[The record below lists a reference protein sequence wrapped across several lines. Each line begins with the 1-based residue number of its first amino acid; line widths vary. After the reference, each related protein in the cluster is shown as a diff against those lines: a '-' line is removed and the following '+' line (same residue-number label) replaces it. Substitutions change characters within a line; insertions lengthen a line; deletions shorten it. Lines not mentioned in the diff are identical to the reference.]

1 MSGFNQP
8 PVDDPEESRDDV
20 RRAAAG
26 DRAAADA
33 AAAGAREP
41 AHAAPEAAHADTT
54 VTDERLAEMSQEEL
68 VEFGGRLDGVTVLS
82 AEYPLEPG
90 SRAEKRAER
99 RVATFFTLA
108 ALFGLGFVAVFMFWP
123 WKVNEAA
130 PTDTDNLALW
140 YTPLLGLTLGGAL
153 AFMGFGLVVWA
164 KKLMPHEISIQE
176 RHEGASPE
184 VERQAT
190 AATLMSGANALG
202 LSRRKMI
209 RGSLLGAGGALGL
222 ATIFALGG
230 LIENPYR
237 DRALFHT
244 AWKKGSR
251 LLRMDGSPVRPGDML
266 PGSMETVYPTTENL
280 AHQSDTP
287 TMLIR
292 MHHDQ
297 AEEFK
302 ARPINESKEWGGQ
315 ARWNEYVAY
324 SKICTHL
331 GCPVSLYER
340 ETGRILCPCH
350 QSQFQITKD
359 AKPIFG
365 PATRSLP
372 ALPITVDDDGYFVAK
387 SDYREPVGPA
397 FWDRQRGVTKN
408 AK

>member
-8 PVDDPEESRDDV
+8 PADAPGDATPEPERDDSV
-20 RRAAAG
+20 HGIAA
-26 DRAAADA
+26 
-33 AAAGAREP
+33 E
-41 AHAAPEAAHADTT
+41 HAASKQTAT
-54 VTDERLAEMSQEEL
+54 VTDERLAEMSNEEL
-68 VEFGGRLDGVTVLS
+68 VELGGQLDHVTVES
-82 AEYPLEPG
+82 VDYMYEPG

-99 RVATFFTLA
+99 QVALCFVIAAVLGLA
-108 ALFGLGFVAVFMFWP
+108 FVAVFLFWP
-123 WKVNEAA
+123 WEVNAVA
-130 PTDTDNLALW
+130 PTESSMALY
-140 YTPLLGLTLGGAL
+140 YTPLLGFTLGGCLL
-153 AFMGFGLVVWA
+153 AMGAGLVLWA
-164 KKLMPHEISIQE
+164 KKLMPHEVSIQE

-184 VERQAT
+184 IERRAT
-190 AATLMSGANALG
+190 AATLMSGAEGIG
-202 LSRRKMI
+202 LNRRKLI
-209 RGSLLGAGGALGL
+209 RGSLLGAGGVLGL
-222 ATIFALGG
+222 ATIIPLGG
-230 LIENPYR
+230 LIKNPYR
-237 DRALFHT
+237 DHALFHT
-244 AWKKGSR
+244 AWKKDTR
-251 LLRMDGSPVRPGDML
+251 LLRANGTPVRPGDME
-266 PGSMETVYPTTENL
+266 PGSLETVYPYTENL

-297 AEEFK
+297 AEQFK
-302 ARPINESKEWGGQ
+302 ARPMNESKEWGGA

-350 QSQFQITKD
+350 QSQFQITED
-359 AKPIFG
+359 AKPVFG

-372 ALPITVDDDGYFVAK
+372 ALPITVDDEGYFVAK